1 MSFTLRKAEKLRHK
15 KLVGALFSEGKSIY
29 DFPVRLVWRAISP
42 EELEGSFRAGVPDN
56 TGKLQMLVTIPK
68 KKRRRAVDRV
78 LLRRRL
84 REAYRL
90 NRLPLADV
98 INGRSDIGAVTLAFI
113 FLGDENTPYADLERK
128 MISLLARLEKKLAKV
143 SFRPSPVSS
152 GEAPASEGEKGKEA
166 GE

>member
-1 MSFTLRKAEKLRHK
+1 MSYTLRKAEKLRHK

-29 DFPVRLVWRAISP
+29 DFPVRLVWRALSP
-42 EELEGSFRAGVPDN
+42 RQLEDSFRAGIPEN

-90 NRLPLADV
+90 NRLHLADV
-98 INGRSDIGAVTLAFI
+98 INERNDIGAVTVAFI
-113 FLGDENTPYADLERK
+113 FLGNENTPYTE
-128 MISLLARLEKKLAKV
+128 SV
-143 SFRPSPVSS
+143 SYRHLR
-152 GEAPASEGEKGKEA
+152 AH
-166 GE
+166 

>member
-1 MSFTLRKAEKLRHK
+1 MYTLRKAEKLRHK

-29 DFPVRLVWRAISP
+29 DFPVRLVWRALSP
-42 EELEGSFRAGVPDN
+42 QQLEDSFRAGIPEK

-90 NRLPLADV
+90 NRLHLADV
-98 INGRSDIGAVTLAFI
+98 INDRSDIGAVTIAFI
-113 FLGDENTPYADLERK
+113 FLGEENTPYAELERK
-128 MISLLARLEKKLAKV
+128 MISLLSRLEKKLGKV
-143 SFRPSPVSS
+143 SFSETNEGSEAES
-152 GEAPASEGEKGKEA
+152 GEEGKI
-166 GE
+166 

>member
-1 MSFTLRKAEKLRHK
+1 MSYTLRKAEKLRHK

-29 DFPVRLVWRAISP
+29 DFPVRLVWRALSP
-42 EELEGSFRAGVPDN
+42 RQLEDSFRAGIPEN

-90 NRLPLADV
+90 NRLHLADV
-98 INGRSDIGAVTLAFI
+98 INERNDIGAVTVAFI
-113 FLGDENTPYADLERK
+113 FLGNENTPYVELERK
-128 MISLLARLEKKLAKV
+128 MISLLTRLEKKLEKI
-143 SFRPSPVSS
+143 SLSDSEER
-152 GEAPASEGEKGKEA
+152 GETESNEEA
-166 GE
+166 R